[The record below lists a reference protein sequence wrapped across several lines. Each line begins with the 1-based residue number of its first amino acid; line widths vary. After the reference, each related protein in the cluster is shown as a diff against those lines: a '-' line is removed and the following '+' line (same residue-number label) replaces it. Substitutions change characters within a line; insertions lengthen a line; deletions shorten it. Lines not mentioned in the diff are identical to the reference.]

1 MLRLMDMPLPQVRP
15 VRGGDMHASIHAR
28 PSGPPN
34 WEEYE
39 CSVTC
44 STEDPEVVIGFR
56 PVAWLM
62 FVKQFLGGREEDRA
76 FDEDFLA
83 NMEICD

>member
-1 MLRLMDMPLPQVRP
+1 
-15 VRGGDMHASIHAR
+15 MHASIHAR

-76 FDEDFLA
+76 FEEDLLA